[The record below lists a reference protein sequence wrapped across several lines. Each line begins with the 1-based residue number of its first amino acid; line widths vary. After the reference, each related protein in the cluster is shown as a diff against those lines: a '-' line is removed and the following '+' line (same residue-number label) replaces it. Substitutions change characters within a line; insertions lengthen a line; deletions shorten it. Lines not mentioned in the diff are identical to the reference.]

1 MHKWVKTA
9 DEFHDYFCKQTLTI
23 HEEAAKCGKSTAYIS
38 SVGENNT
45 DDVMIKVN
53 YITIY

>member
-9 DEFHDYFCKQTLTI
+9 DEFYDYFCKQSLTI

-45 DDVMIKVN
+45 DDVVIKVN